1 MYTIRGS
8 TSLGSWKKGVIGSGA
23 KETSFILRKS
33 NLPHANSS
41 NLFLLSISFVPK
53 NFIYLGFHFLGVNS
67 DSIILP
73 HNEKLLLCIHC
84 IH

>member
-41 NLFLLSISFVPK
+41 YLFLLSISTIPK
-53 NFIYLGFHFLGVNS
+53 CFIYLGFQILGVNTG
-67 DSIILP
+67 SIIVP
-73 HNEKLLLCIHC
+73 HNEILLLCNHC
-84 IH
+84 MH